1 MKNKLDTYFTSIII
15 IRYHSDMVRI
25 ASIAVDINDLSLLEF
40 FIALTAELML
50 EIKSTN
56 ISTFFFNQLR
66 IF

>member
-1 MKNKLDTYFTSIII
+1 M
-15 IRYHSDMVRI
+15 RYLSDMVRI

-56 ISTFFFNQLR
+56 ISTFFYNQLR